1 MKNKIIAAL
10 AALIVCL
17 SGVTAFAN
25 YDESADYSED
35 AGAYEGYSD
44 TYDGSDEADYTDS
57 GTDEYSDVF
66 SENGFTDTSE
76 ASETSDSAEPE
87 QSGRTIST
95 AGNGHIVDDI
105 TDSEY
110 LQFITVTARDGNVFY
125 VVIDRQNSNDN
136 VYFLNTVDE
145 SDIAALVEDYTPQ
158 TEPTPAPSMVSP
170 SPDETP
176 QPEEKPVAG
185 LPSGISGNMVI
196 VILALAGIGGLA
208 GYYFKIYLPKKKLE
222 DADDIDDYEFGSD
235 NDEENEVEDDF
246 YSGEDNENE

>member
-1 MKNKIIAAL
+1 MKNKVIAAL

-35 AGAYEGYSD
+35 AGAYEEYSD
-44 TYDGSDEADYTDS
+44 TYEDS
-57 GTDEYSDVF
+57 GYEEYTEENTDIIADEYSDTA
-66 SENGFTDTSE
+66 EDT
-76 ASETSDSAEPE
+76 ETES
-87 QSGRTIST
+87 SGRTIST

-235 NDEENEVEDDF
+235 SDEENEVEDDF
-246 YSGEDNENE
+246 YSSEDNENE